1 MKFSHLFSP
10 TPSHSSFLPIRLN
23 IQRGPNVQDHNGSS
37 FNMINRE
44 SIHHHQ
50 NETSKPDPD
59 RNVDSCSVRLMAQ
72 RELGVWRHTFSVCE
86 QESCS
91 ARILFTT
98 RCASRHVASVCF
110 GSVRTQ
116 GNCGI
121 SHVTS
126 LLSYTFNG
134 SLNQQTFTSYT
145 RKNRV
150 QAVWVQSYLKK
161 KKKNEINHRSQT
173 FEW

>member
-1 MKFSHLFSP
+1 
-10 TPSHSSFLPIRLN
+10 
-23 IQRGPNVQDHNGSS
+23 
-37 FNMINRE
+37 MINRE

-50 NETSKPDPD
+50 NETSKTEPD
-59 RNVDSCSVRLMAQ
+59 RNVDSCSVRLMVQ

-86 QESCS
+86 QESRS

-98 RCASRHVASVCF
+98 RCASRRVASVCF

-126 LLSYTFNG
+126 LLSRTFNG

-145 RKNRV
+145 GKNNEFKLIRSESQRFTIRAWCQIRADWEKESERKKCIV
-150 QAVWVQSYLKK
+150 SKSKIYW
-161 KKKNEINHRSQT
+161 
-173 FEW
+173 